1 MADQR
6 PQEQQQGHKT
16 AGNPEQP
23 NTAPKQQA
31 EAASM
36 AEAVRV
42 GAEDNS
48 VAAGAAVANSH
59 EYSAAGASTVGGD
72 PDAMTDQAKV
82 VGEEAVG
89 GTTPTPDQNVVDDIG
104 EAMGIEAV
112 DEKPLEI
119 TERMH
124 ARDRERAELD
134 PLAGDNNSAV

>member
-1 MADQR
+1 MADQ
-6 PQEQQQGHKT
+6 QSQDLQQGYKI

-23 NTAPKQQA
+23 NQPAKIQA
-31 EAASM
+31 EADSM
-36 AEAVRV
+36 AEAVRM
-42 GAEDNS
+42 GLEDHS
-48 VAAGAAVANSH
+48 DRAGATVADNR

-72 PDAMTDQAKV
+72 PDAMADQAKV

-112 DEKPLEI
+112 DEQPLEI

-134 PLAGDNNSAV
+134 PLARDDNPPT